1 MNLKDRWDRLD
12 RATQE
17 WLIDNPGCQMLPR
30 TITTVISKECGEDL
44 ATGQHGQALVSRE
57 DQDFIR
63 SKMHTGSGSG
73 TAK

>member
-17 WLIDNPGCQMLPR
+17 WLIDNPGCQLLPR

-63 SKMHTGSGSG
+63 SKMYRGSGG
-73 TAK
+73 AAAE